1 MPPWAGWGSILL
13 LLKYSVHTK
22 PKPVFSFN
30 LSCFLQSVYKW
41 VSYRLV
47 FIWSLVMMREKYHYS
62 VTTYMMIET
71 LSNSSFSQVF
81 SRNSTEEL
89 LRDLQ
94 SKTQELS
101 QVTYIRA
108 VLELVLNVIKTN
120 IRASST
126 RGRSNIER
134 LQSYLLLPSLIFF
147 DPLLCRKKHPLWS
160 QEIVYVNVSL
170 H

>member
-1 MPPWAGWGSILL
+1 
-13 LLKYSVHTK
+13 
-22 PKPVFSFN
+22 
-30 LSCFLQSVYKW
+30 
-41 VSYRLV
+41 
-47 FIWSLVMMREKYHYS
+47 MMREKYHYS
-62 VTTYMMIET
+62 DTTYMMIET

-126 RGRSNIER
+126 RGRSNIEI

-147 DPLLCRKKHPLWS
+147 DPLLCRKKHPL
-160 QEIVYVNVSL
+160 
-170 H
+170 